1 MDWGEL
7 HKNRTRMLEE
17 VVMQEIVKKGRI
29 TPAFSLFLALLRCD
43 IVLST
48 IRSID
53 GEGTA
58 FSLVLPII

>member
-7 HKNRTRMLEE
+7 HKNRTHMLEE

-29 TPAFSLFLALLRCD
+29 TPALSLFLALLRCD

-58 FSLVLPII
+58 FSLALPII